1 MLKSQPKYLRNIS
14 KFSRKNPRLRGAA
27 VVLGTLG
34 TIAGI
39 NKLVTSGTKKPTP
52 VVPLTKKDVVP
63 LTANLN
69 LSKGN
74 RPTFTPTKPKNT

>member
-1 MLKSQPKYLRNIS
+1 MPGKYKAL
-14 KFSRKNPRLRGAA
+14 GVA
-27 VVLGTLG
+27 LGTLG
-34 TIAGI
+34 AIAGI